1 MVLLLA
7 GLLLAAPAP
16 AVHCPLGLP
25 VTIGYP
31 IPEGWV
37 ASPISSDTTAWFV
50 TLQEGGEVTL
60 VPLALDTLIL
70 PDLEIRSD
78 SLVRRV
84 QAPLLV
90 VDRTMPDTTW
100 AMMPF
105 PAPLETG
112 LPPGFP
118 ADYLRRHEFWKDWGP
133 PPPPG
138 WILPAALAAAAAAG
152 ALLVILWR
160 RRKATGSETVTGSSG
175 GRGPSP
181 EDEALALME
190 TPAFARGDWPE
201 YYRAVEKLLRDT
213 VTSRFG
219 PSNPALTWRQVER
232 LVRDSEGGDDFLRSC
247 SDLTREIALQ
257 RYASWGGS
265 RDRAR
270 KHTLN
275 LAAVRRE
282 WHT

>member
-37 ASPISSDTTAWFV
+37 ASPFFSDTTAWLV
-50 TLQEGGEVTL
+50 TGQEGGEVTL
-60 VPLALDTLIL
+60 VPLALDTLTL
-70 PDLEIRSD
+70 PDLEITMD
-78 SLVRRV
+78 SLARSV

-100 AMMPF
+100 AVMPF

-118 ADYLRRHEFWKDWGP
+118 VDYLQRHAFWEDWGP
-133 PPPPG
+133 PAKSR
-138 WILPAALAAAAAAG
+138 WVLPAALAAAAAAG

-160 RRKATGSETVTGSSG
+160 RRKASTTDPVTESDRS
-175 GRGPSP
+175 RGLSP

-201 YYRAVEKLLRDT
+201 YYLAVELLLRET
-213 VTSRFG
+213 VMSRFG

-232 LVRDSEGGDDFLRSC
+232 LVRESRGGDDFLGAC

-265 RDRAR
+265 RERAR

-275 LAAVRRE
+275 LAAIRRE
-282 WHT
+282 WHP